1 MRPRFRLCLSV
12 VALAFFLTAGLSGAQ
27 DEANTVTV
35 HWDKVDRISKT
46 IATLQL
52 VVNPP
57 LRRGSTIHDKVF
69 SSLRD
74 LQADYVRYVPWLP
87 YPRLGV
93 AELEPAKDGKTSW
106 DFSVIDPMTID
117 FLEATKGH
125 SVVLNFSTIPQWM
138 FKTEHPVSYP
148 SDPYQVFWDYEQGRE
163 LRDPNGKEVAD
174 YFARLLSWYTQGG
187 LTDESGNHHASGHH
201 YAIPYWEI
209 LNEVD
214 SEHHM
219 SPETYT
225 RIYDQTVLAMRK
237 VQPNLKFVGL
247 AAALPSQH
255 PDFFEY
261 FLDPKNHQPGIP
273 LDYISYHFYATPGA
287 DESPEVQQFT
297 FFAQAEGFLN
307 TVRYIESIRRRLSP
321 NTGTMINELG
331 AIGAQDSTQATPGHV
346 TEPILGSYWNL
357 AGAMYAYLFS
367 ELSRNGI
374 DAVGESQLVG
384 YPTQYPTVSMVD
396 WNTGDPNPR
405 YWVLK
410 LLRDN
415 FGPGDTLVDTQLDSP
430 YIYASGSITKNGKRR
445 VLLVNKRDRPASI
458 VVPGASHGQQTYVD
472 VTTGFRPPL
481 TAPLTSDKISLG
493 PFSVCVVTLP

>member
-1 MRPRFRLCLSV
+1 MHSRFRLSSTAI
-12 VALAFFLTAGLSGAQ
+12 ALLFFFSAGFSQAQ
-27 DEANTVTV
+27 DENTVTV

-46 IATLQL
+46 TATLQL

-57 LRRGSTIHDKVF
+57 LRRGSSIHDQIF

-93 AELEPAKDGKTSW
+93 AELEAPKDGTTSW

-117 FLEATKGH
+117 FLDATKGH
-125 SVVLNFSTIPQWM
+125 PVVINFSTIPQWM
-138 FKTEHPVSYP
+138 FKTDHPISYP

-163 LRDPNGKEVAD
+163 LRDPSAKEVAD

-187 LTDESGNHHASGHH
+187 LTDESGKRHESNHHYS
-201 YAIPYWEI
+201 IPYWEI

-214 SEHHM
+214 SEHQM

-237 VQPNLKFVGL
+237 VQPDLKFVGL
-247 AAALPSQH
+247 ATALPSLH
-255 PDFFEY
+255 PELFEY
-261 FLDPKNHQPGIP
+261 FLNPRNHAVGVP

-307 TVRYIESIRRRLSP
+307 TVRYVESIRKRLSP
-321 NTGTMINELG
+321 GTGTMINELG
-331 AIGAQDSTQATPGHV
+331 AIGAQDSGQANPGHV
-346 TEPILGSYWNL
+346 TEPIPASYWNL
-357 AGAMYAYLFS
+357 AAALYAYLFF

-374 DAVGESQLVG
+374 DVVGESQLVG
-384 YPTQYPTVSMVD
+384 YPTQYPTVSMLD
-396 WNTGDPNPR
+396 WETGRPNAR
-405 YWVLK
+405 YWALK

-415 FGPGDTLVDTQLDSP
+415 FGPGDSLVETQLDNP
-430 YIYASGSITKNGKRR
+430 NVHASGAITTTGKKR
-445 VLLVNKRDRPASI
+445 VLLVNKRNRSA
-458 VVPGASHGQQTYVD
+458 VVVIPGAARGKQEYVD
-472 VTTGFRPPL
+472 VSTGFQPPASTQL
-481 TAPLTSDKISLG
+481 TADKIALA
-493 PFSVCVVTLP
+493 PFSVSVVTLP